1 MNGQRRL
8 GFVQVSTLVGL
19 LLTCASPVR
28 AEYPST
34 GIPSTRLGA
43 GDPAARFRGAPTYD
57 LLVTNVSWQ
66 VVNKDYTEVTFDLSW
81 SFSWRAKWTE
91 PATNNVTGKDLEVE
105 NWDAA
110 WVFVKFLP
118 DKGSKESIE
127 RKRGQ

>member
-28 AEYPST
+28 AENPST
-34 GIPSTRLGA
+34 ALDVN
-43 GDPAARFRGAPTYD
+43 DPAARFHGAPTYD
-57 LLVTNVSWQ
+57 FGVTNVKWEAATPEYSF
-66 VVNKDYTEVTFDLSW
+66 VTFDLSW

-91 PATNNVTGKDLEVE
+91 PAETSITHKPIEVE

-110 WVFVKFLP
+110 WV
-118 DKGSKESIE
+118 
-127 RKRGQ
+127 